1 MTPNDRRLLLNWK
14 SLKKNRSI
22 ASGRRS
28 QLAENTRRSK
38 PNLGIVV
45 VGPGTICILNRRE
58 RHYIHSLF
66 YGSDAML
73 PSLLAIALLQSQR
86 PLMRQSPHP
95 YLPREV
101 NDTTARLPPWPIV
114 NISSTLSS
122 RCKSKT

>member
-45 VGPGTICILNRRE
+45 VRPGTICILNRRE
-58 RHYIHSLF
+58 RHYIILCF
-66 YGSDAML
+66 MA
-73 PSLLAIALLQSQR
+73 
-86 PLMRQSPHP
+86 LMRC
-95 YLPREV
+95 YRRCW
-101 NDTTARLPPWPIV
+101 RLHFCRV
-114 NISSTLSS
+114 SVRL
-122 RCKSKT
+122 